1 MDITRPA
8 MPGGYDYRIAEHGAQ
23 IGSAVGFVEF
33 RHTSGYEDSKS
44 SANPDLG
51 TRASIGS
58 AFSADSLFA
67 R

>member
-1 MDITRPA
+1 

-23 IGSAVGFVEF
+23 ICSAIGSVEF

-44 SANPDLG
+44 SADPDLG
-51 TRASIGS
+51 ARASIGGTLD
-58 AFSADSLFA
+58 ADGLFE